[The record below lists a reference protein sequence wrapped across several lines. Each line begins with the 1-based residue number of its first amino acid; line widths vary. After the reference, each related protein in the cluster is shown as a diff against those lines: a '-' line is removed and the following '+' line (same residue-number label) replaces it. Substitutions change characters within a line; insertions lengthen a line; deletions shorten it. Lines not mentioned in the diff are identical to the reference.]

1 MTLKN
6 KYFLASGV
14 VTSFVIIFSSFKYYG
29 LNNHNKKI
37 TNQDNW
43 IFCMLK

>member
-1 MTLKN
+1 MTIKY
-6 KYFLASGV
+6 KYFLASSII
-14 VTSFVIIFSSFKYYG
+14 TSSVIIFSGFKYYD
-29 LNNHNKKI
+29 LNNRNKKI